1 MFGDIPLDIILI
13 SGKENKR
20 INLHVK
26 LAFVILASLVFIA
39 VLLLFVYNLTLFTS
53 HRVDKR
59 KLERLNQENEIVRFE
74 ITRIEGE
81 IANLSILIDSLEE
94 YDKKLRTYASLNP
107 IGEDLRSMGVGGSSQ
122 FHSAEGLTTDVYSDL
137 EGLSK
142 TLDNLLS
149 RSRLQKESFNN
160 IVQYLD
166 EKKFLREHTPSIIPV
181 QGWFMSGFGYRI
193 DPFTGQVKMHE
204 GLDIAAPPGTPIIAP
219 ADGSVKFAGER
230 RGFGLTLEIDHGY
243 GYTTLYGHCQRIDVE
258 EGNRVTRGDVVAR
271 VGSTGKST
279 GPHLHYEVRV
289 SQIPVNPIHYI
300 LTPSITH

>member
-1 MFGDIPLDIILI
+1 MFGDTPLDIILI

-39 VLLLFVYNLTLFTS
+39 ILLLFVYNLTLFTS

-59 KLERLNQENEIVRFE
+59 KFERLNQENEIVRFE
-74 ITRIEGE
+74 ITRIEEE

-107 IGEDLRSMGVGGSSQ
+107 IGDDLRSMGVGGSSQ
-122 FHSAEGLTTDVYSDL
+122 FHSAEGLSTDVYSEL

-219 ADGSVKFAGER
+219 ADGTVKFAGER

-258 EGNRVTRGDVVAR
+258 EGNRVTRGDVVAH

-300 LTPSITH
+300 LTPSITD

>member
-1 MFGDIPLDIILI
+1 MDIILI

-20 INLHVK
+20 LNLHVK
-26 LAFVILASLVFIA
+26 LAVVILASLVFIA
-39 VLLLFVYNLTLFTS
+39 VLLLFVYNITLFTS

-74 ITRIEGE
+74 ITRIEEE

-107 IGEDLRSMGVGGSSQ
+107 IGDDLRSMGVGGSSQ
-122 FHSAEGLTTDVYSDL
+122 FHSAEGLSTDVYSDL

-219 ADGSVKFAGER
+219 ADGTVKFAGER
-230 RGFGLTLEIDHGY
+230 RGFGLTLEIEHGY

-258 EGNRVTRGDVVAR
+258 EGNRVTRGDVVAH

-300 LTPSITH
+300 LTPSITD

>member
-1 MFGDIPLDIILI
+1 MDIILI

-74 ITRIEGE
+74 ITRIEEE

>member
-1 MFGDIPLDIILI
+1 MDIILI

-39 VLLLFVYNLTLFTS
+39 ILLLFVYNLTLFTS

-74 ITRIEGE
+74 ITRIEEE

-107 IGEDLRSMGVGGSSQ
+107 IGDDLRSMGVGGSSQ
-122 FHSAEGLTTDVYSDL
+122 FHSAEGLSTDVYSEL

-219 ADGSVKFAGER
+219 ADGTVKFAGER

-258 EGNRVTRGDVVAR
+258 EGNRVTRGDVVAH

-300 LTPSITH
+300 LTPSITD

>member
-1 MFGDIPLDIILI
+1 MDIILI

>member
-1 MFGDIPLDIILI
+1 M
-13 SGKENKR
+13 
-20 INLHVK
+20 K
-26 LAFVILASLVFIA
+26 LAFIILASLVFIA
-39 VLLLFVYNLTLFTS
+39 VLLLFVYNITIFTS

-59 KLERLNQENEIVRFE
+59 KLERLNQENEVVRFE
-74 ITRIEGE
+74 ITRIEEE
-81 IANLSILIDSLEE
+81 IAHLSILIDSLEE

-107 IGEDLRSMGVGGSSQ
+107 IGNDLRSMGVGGSSQ
-122 FHSAEGLTTDVYSDL
+122 FHNAEGISTDVYSDL

-160 IVQYLD
+160 IVRYLD

-219 ADGSVKFAGER
+219 ADGTVKFAGER

-258 EGNRVTRGDVVAR
+258 EGNRVTRGDVVAH

-300 LTPSITH
+300 LTPSITD

>member
-1 MFGDIPLDIILI
+1 MFGDTPLDIILI

-39 VLLLFVYNLTLFTS
+39 VLLLFVYNITIFTS

-107 IGEDLRSMGVGGSSQ
+107 IGKDLRSMGVGGSSQ

-160 IVQYLD
+160 IVRYLD

-258 EGNRVTRGDVVAR
+258 EGNKVTRGDVVAH

-300 LTPSITH
+300 LTPSITD

>member
-1 MFGDIPLDIILI
+1 MDIILI
-13 SGKENKR
+13 SSKDNKR

-26 LAFVILASLVFIA
+26 LAFVILASLLFIA
-39 VLLLFVYNLTLFTS
+39 VLLLFVYNITIFTS

-74 ITRIEGE
+74 ITRIEEE

-107 IGEDLRSMGVGGSSQ
+107 IGDDLRSMGVGGSSQ
-122 FHSAEGLTTDVYSDL
+122 FHSVEGLSTEVYSDL

-219 ADGSVKFAGER
+219 ADGTVKFAGER

-258 EGNRVTRGDVVAR
+258 EGNRVTRGDVVAH

-300 LTPSITH
+300 LTPSIID

>member
-1 MFGDIPLDIILI
+1 MDIILI
-13 SGKENKR
+13 SSKDNKR
-20 INLHVK
+20 INIHVK
-26 LAFVILASLVFIA
+26 LVFVILASLLFIA
-39 VLLLFVYNLTLFTS
+39 VLLLFVYNITIFTS

-59 KLERLNQENEIVRFE
+59 KLERLNQENEIVHFE
-74 ITRIEGE
+74 ITRIEEE

-107 IGEDLRSMGVGGSSQ
+107 IGDDLRSMGVGGSSH
-122 FHSAEGLTTDVYSDL
+122 FHSAEGLSTDVYSDL

-160 IVQYLD
+160 IVRYLD

-219 ADGSVKFAGER
+219 ADGTVKFTGER

-258 EGNRVTRGDVVAR
+258 EGNKVTRGDVVAH

-300 LTPSITH
+300 LTPSIID

>member
-1 MFGDIPLDIILI
+1 LDIILI
-13 SGKENKR
+13 SGKENR
-20 INLHVK
+20 RLNLHVK
-26 LAFVILASLVFIA
+26 LAVVILASLVFIA
-39 VLLLFVYNLTLFTS
+39 LLLLFVYNITIFTS

-74 ITRIEGE
+74 ITRIEEE

-107 IGEDLRSMGVGGSSQ
+107 IGDDLRSMGVGGSSQ
-122 FHSAEGLTTDVYSDL
+122 FNRAKGVSTDVYNDL
-137 EGLSK
+137 AGLSK

-181 QGWFMSGFGYRI
+181 HGWFMSGFGYRI

-219 ADGSVKFAGER
+219 ADGTVKFAGER
-230 RGFGLTLEIDHGY
+230 RGFGLTLELDHGY

-258 EGNRVTRGDVVAR
+258 EGNKVTRGDVIAH
-271 VGSTGKST
+271 VGNTGKST

-300 LTPSITH
+300 LTPSIID

>member
-1 MFGDIPLDIILI
+1 MDIILI
-13 SGKENKR
+13 SSKDNKR
-20 INLHVK
+20 INVHMK
-26 LAFVILASLVFIA
+26 FVFAILACLVFVA
-39 VLLLFVYNLTLFTS
+39 VLVLFIYNITIFTS

-59 KLERLNQENEIVRFE
+59 KFERLNQENQLVHAEIG
-74 ITRIEGE
+74 RIEQE
-81 IANLSILIDSLEE
+81 IADLAILVDSLEE

-107 IGEDLRSMGVGGSSQ
+107 INNDLRSMGVGGSSI
-122 FHSAEGLTTDVYSDL
+122 FNNDEGLSTSVYSDL
-137 EGLSK
+137 ASLST
-142 TLDNLLS
+142 TLDHLLS
-149 RSRLQKESFNN
+149 RSRLQKESFTN
-160 IVQYLD
+160 IIQYLD

-219 ADGSVKFAGER
+219 ADGTVKFAGER
-230 RGFGLTLEIDHGY
+230 RGFGLALEIDHGY
-243 GYTTLYGHCQRIDVE
+243 GYTTLYGHCQRLALEKGEKV
-258 EGNRVTRGDVVAR
+258 NRGDVIAY

-300 LTPSITH
+300 LSSSITD